1 MKNAPRAAVLTVCLL
16 LFAASLEAQT
26 AQQTAERRPRQSWTT
41 DRRDFVVGDVITVVV
56 DEYTLA
62 SANKGNFASDRR
74 QRDLGAG
81 ISSAASPSVS
91 ADVGTFND
99 SESRVRGEATRQ
111 NRFQGEMTVRVVGLE
126 PTGLLRIE
134 GTKVISVD
142 EHREELT
149 LTGFLR
155 PEDISPQNLVDSW
168 RVGDAELVYTSEGDL
183 TQPKGGILG
192 KILGKIWP

>member
-1 MKNAPRAAVLTVCLL
+1 MNRAARATALAVCLL
-16 LFAASLEAQT
+16 LIAAAADAQT
-26 AQQTAERRPRQSWTT
+26 AARRPRQSWTA
-41 DRRDFVVGDVITVVV
+41 DRKDFTVGDVVTVVV

-62 SANKGNFASDRR
+62 SANKGNSSSDRR
-74 QRDLGAG
+74 SRDLGVG
-81 ISSAASPSVS
+81 ISQTVSPAIPTVA

-99 SESRVRGEATRQ
+99 AESRTRGEATRQ
-111 NRFQGEMTVRVVGLE
+111 NRFQGEMTVRVTGVE
-126 PTGLLRIE
+126 PSGLLRIE

-142 EHREELT
+142 DHREELT

-168 RVGDAELVYTSEGDL
+168 RIGDAELVYTSEGNL
-183 TQPKGGILG
+183 TQPKSGILG

>member
-1 MKNAPRAAVLTVCLL
+1 MKHAARAAVLTVALL
-16 LFAASLEAQT
+16 LLASALEAQT
-26 AQQTAERRPRQSWTT
+26 EQRRPRQSWTT
-41 DRRDFVVGDVITVVV
+41 DRRDFSVGDVVTVVV

-81 ISSAASPSVS
+81 ISQNVTTAIPSVA

-99 SESRVRGEATRQ
+99 AESRTRGEATRQ
-111 NRFQGEMTVRVVGLE
+111 NRFQGEMSVRVVGLE
-126 PTGLLRIE
+126 PSGLLRIE

-142 EHREELT
+142 DHSEELT

-168 RVGDAELVYTSEGDL
+168 RIADAELVYTSEGNL
-183 TQPKGGILG
+183 SQPKGGMLG